1 TVQQLIE
8 QTKKGFYGDGGDH
21 EGISTEMVRNMISH
35 AHKYCDIFIN
45 NDPQLEGSIINL
57 KNVKDYEE
65 IYEKEQDEDEDDD
78 INIEDDDIQ

>member
-1 TVQQLIE
+1 TVEQLIE

-21 EGISTEMVRNMISH
+21 
-35 AHKYCDIFIN
+35 
-45 NDPQLEGSIINL
+45 EGSIINL